1 MTVLQAGVSDKH
13 GFGIGLSGGA
23 GATVSLRLPG
33 HPMSEPDELLGRLLW
48 NITSLASLLCDA
60 PIAMVSQLQ
69 GEFDCSERGALSLT
83 AAVALDSGADPRR
96 QWWRFAGQSSVVCS
110 TADYSLCETAV
121 TTPDRITEIFDLSL
135 DPRFTDLVMTQNA
148 PDIRFY
154 AATPLR
160 DQHGELIGTLC
171 VLDRVPRR
179 LTPHQRDGL
188 RLLAQQFMDQLEM
201 HRDMQQLQ
209 RQTLTDPL
217 TGVGNRRGFDR
228 RLHEEWSRHM
238 RSGAAMSLL
247 MIDVDRFKQYN
258 DTYGHPAGDVV
269 LNQLCELLRMPLR
282 ASDFVARYG
291 GDEFSIILPNTPHT
305 GAQLV
310 VERVQAMLTSVQW
323 PHRTV
328 TVSIGIATLQPEEV
342 CDFGMLLQRAD
353 QAMYLCKR
361 SRREAEKRD

>member
-1 MTVLQAGVSDKH
+1 MAALQTGVSDKH
-13 GFGIGLSGGA
+13 GFGIGLGGGA

-33 HPMSEPDELLGRLLW
+33 HPMSEPDERLGRLLW
-48 NITSLASLLCDA
+48 NITSLAGLLCDA
-60 PIAMVSQLQ
+60 PITMVSQLQ
-69 GEFDCSERGALSLT
+69 GQFDCSERGALSLT
-83 AAVALDSGADPRR
+83 AAVALDSGVDHRR

-121 TTPDRITEIFDLSL
+121 TTPDRITEIGDLHADHRCTGL
-135 DPRFTDLVMTQNA
+135 AMMQLEPKV
-148 PDIRFY
+148 RFY
-154 AATPLR
+154 AAIPLG

-188 RLLAQQFMDQLEM
+188 HLLAQQFIEQLEM

-228 RLHEEWSRHM
+228 RLHEEWSRHL
-238 RSGAAMSLL
+238 RSGSALSLL
-247 MIDVDRFKQYN
+247 MIDVDKFKQYN
-258 DTYGHPAGDVV
+258 DVYGHPAGDVI
-269 LNQLCELLRMPLR
+269 LNLLCELLRMPLR

-291 GDEFSIILPNTPHT
+291 GDEFSIILPNTPHL

-310 VERVQAMLTSVQW
+310 VERIQAMLAAAPW
-323 PHRTV
+323 PHCDV
-328 TVSIGIATLQPEEV
+328 TISVGIATLEPDEV
-342 CDFGMLLQRAD
+342 CDFVTLLARAD
-353 QAMYLCKR
+353 EAMYLCKR
-361 SRREAEKRD
+361 NRQEAEKRD

>member
-1 MTVLQAGVSDKH
+1 MEFTQASVNDKH
-13 GFGIGLSGGA
+13 GFGIGMGGGA
-23 GATVSLRLPG
+23 GANVSLRLPG
-33 HPMSEPDELLGRLLW
+33 HPMSEPDERLGHLLW
-48 NITSLASLLCDA
+48 NITSLAGLLCDA
-60 PIAMVSQLQ
+60 PIAMISQLQ

-83 AAVALDSGADPRR
+83 AAMALDSGVDHRR

-110 TADYSLCETAV
+110 SADYSLCETAV
-121 TTPDRITEIFDLSL
+121 TTPDRITEISDLSL
-135 DPRFTDLVMTQNA
+135 HPRFAELAINQTA
-148 PDIRFY
+148 PGVRFY
-154 AATPLR
+154 AAIPLS
-160 DQHGELIGTLC
+160 DSHGELIGTLC
-171 VLDRVPRR
+171 VLDRVPR
-179 LTPHQRDGL
+179 LLQPHQRDGL
-188 RLLAQQFMDQLEM
+188 HLLARQFMDQLEM

-228 RLHEEWSRHM
+228 RLHEEWSRHL
-238 RSGAAMSLL
+238 RSGAALSLL

-258 DTYGHPAGDVV
+258 DTYGHPAGDFI

-291 GDEFSIILPNTPHT
+291 GDEFSIILPNTPHA

-310 VERVQAMLTSVQW
+310 VSRIQNMLDAVPW

-328 TVSIGIATLQPEEV
+328 TVSVGIATLEPEEV
-342 CDFGMLLQRAD
+342 CDFAMLLQRAD

-361 SRREAEKRD
+361 SRREAEQRD